1 MLANTS
7 AVERLA
13 SIWRAN
19 RKDVL
24 DLAIPDN
31 CKEFREY
38 YDTLQAEISKLSV
51 LDELLAGAYCI

>member
-1 MLANTS
+1 MPTNIP

-24 DLAIPDN
+24 DLAIPEN
-31 CKEFREY
+31 CKEFRDY
-38 YDTLQAEISKLSV
+38 YDSLQAKISKLDSQS
-51 LDELLAGAYCI
+51 